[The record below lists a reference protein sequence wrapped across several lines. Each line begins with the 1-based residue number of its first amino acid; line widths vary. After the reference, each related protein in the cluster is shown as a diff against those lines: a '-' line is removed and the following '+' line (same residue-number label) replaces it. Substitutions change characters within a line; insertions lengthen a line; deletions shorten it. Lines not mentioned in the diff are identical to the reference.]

1 MTETERLRRVVMG
14 CRSPWDVA
22 GVDAL
27 ITRCERARKQPAR
40 LDDNCRGLLALADSF
55 LASPA
60 GTPLA
65 ERRWWLLRLAA
76 IALENKTENRIQSLF
91 KSESRSCL

>member
-1 MTETERLRRVVMG
+1 MK
-14 CRSPWDVA
+14 CHSPWDVA

-27 ITRCERARKQPAR
+27 ITRCERSRNQPAR
-40 LDDNCRGLLALADSF
+40 LDKHGRGLLALVNSF

-65 ERRWWLLRLAA
+65 EHRWWLLRLAA
-76 IALENKTENRIQSLF
+76 MALTDMKHDGVRYERKR
-91 KSESRSCL
+91 